1 FSIDIISPN
10 RLRHH
15 ALHLENTKYLPSK
28 DSKRTV
34 INMDIAHLIGDKT
47 SQTLVMVQL
56 TSTLLCFRPNQMF
69 TTVRALMS

>member
-1 FSIDIISPN
+1 
-10 RLRHH
+10 
-15 ALHLENTKYLPSK
+15 
-28 DSKRTV
+28 
-34 INMDIAHLIGDKT
+34 MDIAHLIGDKT